1 MVFFRHAAVTL
12 IALFAAFQVNALNIL
27 LTNDDGYEHPW
38 IRAVYASLVEA
49 GHQVTMA
56 APAVDQSGQS
66 AALTLSKAQID
77 NPEPGIY
84 AIHATPASAALTGLN
99 SIMDERPDLV
109 VSGTNEGA
117 NIGVLS
123 SFSGTVGAVVAA
135 LHMAGEP
142 IPGIAISG
150 NLIDTKGDVHSEANL
165 AHGRQIADFLARLI
179 AHLEDNQEERG
190 ALLPRGIALNVNY
203 PVVSPDQIKGVGI
216 YPHGRNLSALFSQM
230 ASARQDSEASER
242 QSQLA
247 DDTFLSSVQQGG
259 EPSDLDGDIAAL
271 LDGYITIVPIDG
283 DYTAQGWQEIFPEQF
298 FEGIPLD

>member
-1 MVFFRHAAVTL
+1 MVFFRHAAVIL
-12 IALFAAFQVNALNIL
+12 VALLAAFQVHALNIL

-38 IRAVYASLVEA
+38 IRAVYSSLVEA

-56 APAVDQSGQS
+56 APAIDQSGQS

-84 AIHATPASAALTGLN
+84 AVHATPASAVLTGL
-99 SIMDERPDLV
+99 SGIMDERPDLV

-135 LHMAGEP
+135 LHLAGES

-150 NLIDTKGDVHSEANL
+150 NLIDTEGDVHSEANL
-165 AHGRQIADFLARLI
+165 AHGRQIADFLARLVE
-179 AHLEDNQEERG
+179 HLEDSQDERG
-190 ALLPRGIALNVNY
+190 GLLPPGIALNVNY
-203 PVVSPDQIKGVGI
+203 PIVSPDQIKGVGV
-216 YPHGRNLSALFSQM
+216 YRHGHNLSSLFSL
-230 ASARQDSEASER
+230 SEASEK

-247 DDTFLSSVQQGG
+247 DDTFLSSIQQGH
-259 EPSDLDGDIAAL
+259 EPSALDGDIAAL
-271 LDGYITIVPIDG
+271 RDGYITIVPIDG

-298 FEGIPLD
+298 FESIFLD

>member
-1 MVFFRHAAVTL
+1 MVFFRYAAVTL
-12 IALFAAFQVNALNIL
+12 VALLTAFQAHALNIL
-27 LTNDDGYEHPW
+27 LTNDDGYDHPW
-38 IRAVYASLVEA
+38 IRAVHASLVEA
-49 GHQVTMA
+49 GHQVTLA
-56 APAVDQSGQS
+56 APAVNQSGQS

-84 AIHATPASAALTGLN
+84 AVHATPASAALAGLT
-99 SIMDERPDLV
+99 IMDERPDLI

-135 LHMAGEP
+135 LNLAGEP

-150 NLIDTKGDVHSEANL
+150 NLIDADEDVHSEANL
-165 AHGRQIADFLARLI
+165 AHGRQIADFLARLV
-179 AHLEDNQEERG
+179 AHLEDNQKEEG
-190 ALLPRGIALNVNY
+190 GLLPPGIALNVNY

-216 YPHGRNLSALFSQM
+216 YPHGRNLSSLFSL
-230 ASARQDSEASER
+230 SEASES

-247 DDTFLSSVQQGG
+247 DDTFLSSIQQRG
-259 EPSDLDGDIAAL
+259 EPSALDGDIAAL

-283 DYTAQGWQEIFPEQF
+283 DYTAKGWQDVFPEQF
-298 FEGIPLD
+298 FENISLD